1 MADYT
6 ITFTTVDDVRF
17 PGRYI
22 LIGEVAGLRFYAA
35 FHKRGQHAEDAIR
48 KAFAEAFATSRSG
61 N

>member
-17 PGRYI
+17 PGRCI
-22 LIGEVAGLRFYAA
+22 LIGEVGGMRFYAA
-35 FHKRGQHAEDAIR
+35 FHKRRQHAEDAIR
-48 KAFAEAFATSRSG
+48 KAFSEAYAAAGSG